1 MILTTLVPA
10 LLPAF
15 SDGLRGLFA
24 RLTGGKG
31 AMPQNIEEVV
41 KIGDLE
47 IRRLEVLARL
57 DTPAGDIYK
66 WAATA
71 RALQRPAMAT
81 IILGIYAYAL
91 AASLPAEIVLVL
103 GDYVSMVLFYLF
115 GDKTYNTVKGR
126 GK

>member
-10 LLPAF
+10 LLPAV

-31 AMPQNIEEVV
+31 AMPQNIDEVV
-41 KIGDLE
+41 RIGELD
-47 IRRLEVLARL
+47 IKRLEVLAKL
-57 DTPAGDIYK
+57 DTPTGDIYK

-81 IILGIYAYAL
+81 IILGIYAYSL
-91 AASLPAEIVLVL
+91 AATMPMEVVLVL

-115 GDKTYNTVKGR
+115 GDKTYNAVKGSR
-126 GK
+126 K